1 MTRLAIAAACVVAGC
16 QPAASKA
23 TVPAST
29 VTSRDDEAGLMRL
42 YTELQDDV
50 LASYDRDEPPEV
62 DSGML
67 DPRVGTA
74 RIGVGPGDVYVTGD
88 RSRAP
93 SRWPLEVD
101 RSTRTEVRS
110 KHLEIQIATDQ
121 SAAWMSDELSWRL
134 DMCGRTVAIALR
146 VTALYAHD
154 GDRWIPVFEHLSY
167 GSPAAPAE
175 ELEPA
180 PIKTAA
186 VSADL
191 ETQLAAI
198 LDRGLL
204 RAPRDP
210 AVVSQDRSALVLGA
224 DAGDEW
230 HGPDVLDAV
239 VPAGKLED
247 RRVGTVGRAPREPT
261 VAYWVGNYSAE
272 LPAHGAEAARVQRL
286 RATFVFEKRPFA
298 TRPDQKADAL
308 ACARGGRAAR
318 DIECRWILVQ
328 TQLSRPISDD
338 ELTQQVFGTGLLSA
352 KPLRLDC
359 EDSSAR
365 APGVGRRP
373 SAPPPAAHVP

>member
-1 MTRLAIAAACVVAGC
+1 VTRLAIAAACFVAGC

-23 TVPAST
+23 TAPPSNL
-29 VTSRDDEAGLMRL
+29 TSRDDEAGLMRL

-74 RIGVGPGDVYVTGD
+74 RLGVGPGDVYITGALA
-88 RSRAP
+88 RAP

-101 RSTRTEVRS
+101 RLTRTEVRS
-110 KHLEIQIATDQ
+110 KHLEIQIAADQ

-134 DMCGRTVAIALR
+134 ELCGRAVAIPLR
-146 VTALYAHD
+146 ITGLYAHD
-154 GDRWIPVFEHLSY
+154 GDRWILVFEHLSY
-167 GSPAAPAE
+167 GAPAAPAE
-175 ELEPA
+175 DLDPA

-204 RAPRDP
+204 HLPRAPS
-210 AVVSQDRSALVLGA
+210 VVSQDRSALVLGA
-224 DAGDEW
+224 GAADEW

-239 VPAGKLED
+239 VPPGKLED

-272 LPAHGAEAARVQRL
+272 LPARGAEAARVQRL

-298 TRPDQKADAL
+298 IKPEHQPDAL

-318 DIECRWILVQ
+318 DVECRWILVQ

-338 ELTQQVFGTGLLSA
+338 ELTRQVFGTALLSA
-352 KPLRLDC
+352 RPVRLDC
-359 EDSSAR
+359 AESTAR
-365 APGVGRRP
+365 TAAQRR
-373 SAPPPAAHVP
+373 